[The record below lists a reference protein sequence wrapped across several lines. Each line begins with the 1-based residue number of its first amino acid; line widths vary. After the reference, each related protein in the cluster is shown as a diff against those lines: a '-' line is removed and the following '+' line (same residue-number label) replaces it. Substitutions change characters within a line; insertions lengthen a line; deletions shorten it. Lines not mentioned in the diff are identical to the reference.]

1 MTTGDNSVTKE
12 TETTKKTA
20 KTVRKN
26 SETVEAEKMK
36 MPVNGEN
43 RIKEPENDKVG
54 AILYHERLKK
64 DLNLAEISQM
74 LCIRRAYL
82 EAIEK
87 GNYSELPSMPY
98 SAGFV
103 NAYAKYLGLNNM
115 RITQLFREEI
125 NAETKSAKPF
135 VNEDIPSEASVPN
148 KFYVLAGLAAAVLIA
163 FVWNFFS
170 PSSSDE
176 NAETEKPAVVENVAD
191 NDAARPG
198 EVEYFETEQ
207 PSAVETVPAPV
218 ETAETNEV
226 SQAQVV
232 ISEESYVEHEDKVQ
246 PAVPH
251 IEVKIT
257 KEDTW
262 IEVKDADKVYISK
275 ILHAGESYRFPEV
288 KGLIFSSGKV
298 KGVDVYVNGK
308 IVPVVQPNK
317 KMNIKIDDV
326 LNANH

>member
-1 MTTGDNSVTKE
+1 MTKE
-12 TETTKKTA
+12 TETTSRSTKTA
-20 KTVRKN
+20 RKN
-26 SETVEAEKMK
+26 VEAPTAETSKATINK
-36 MPVNGEN
+36 AK
-43 RIKEPENDKVG
+43 IQEPENDKVG

-64 DLNLAEISQM
+64 DLNLAEISQI

-125 NAETKSAKPF
+125 NTDTRSVQPF
-135 VNEDIPSEASVPN
+135 VNEDISSEASMPN
-148 KFYVLAGLAAAVLIA
+148 KVYVLAGIAAAVIVGL
-163 FVWNFFS
+163 VWNFFS
-170 PSSSDE
+170 PSSSEVVEDE
-176 NAETEKPAVVENVAD
+176 KAAVVDVVAD
-191 NDAARPG
+191 NQDTKAG
-198 EVEYFETEQ
+198 EIEYFETQKQ
-207 PSAVETVPAPV
+207 P
-218 ETAETNEV
+218 AEIVVDASIPSENSEI
-226 SQAQVV
+226 SQVV
-232 ISEESYVEHEDKVQ
+232 ISEESYAEKEADAPKIPQ
-246 PAVPH
+246 
-251 IEVKIT
+251 IEVKIV

-262 IEVKDADKVYISK
+262 IEVRDADKVYISK
-275 ILHAGESYRFPEV
+275 ILHVGESYRFPEV

-308 IVPVVQPNK
+308 ITPVIQNNK
-317 KMNIKIDDV
+317 KMNIKIDEV

>member
-1 MTTGDNSVTKE
+1 MTKE

-26 SETVEAEKMK
+26 SETAGAEKMK
-36 MPVNGEN
+36 MPVNDES

-135 VNEDIPSEASVPN
+135 VNEDISSEARVPD

-191 NDAARPG
+191 NDAVRAG

-207 PSAVETVPAPV
+207 PAAAPAQA
-218 ETAETNEV
+218 ENAETTETPET
-226 SQAQVV
+226 SPAQVV
-232 ISEESYVEHEDKVQ
+232 ISEESYVEHEDNVQ
-246 PAVPH
+246 PEVPH
-251 IEVKIT
+251 IEVKIV

-275 ILHAGESYRFPEV
+275 ILHVGESYRFPEV

-317 KMNIKIDDV
+317 KMNIKIDDI

>member
-1 MTTGDNSVTKE
+1 MTKE
-12 TETTKKTA
+12 TETIKKTA

-26 SETVEAEKMK
+26 SETAEAEKIK
-36 MPVNGEN
+36 MPVNDES

-135 VNEDIPSEASVPN
+135 VNEDISSEARVPD

-191 NDAARPG
+191 NDAVRAG

-232 ISEESYVEHEDKVQ
+232 ISEESYVEHEDKTQ
-246 PAVPH
+246 SAVPH

-275 ILHAGESYRFPEV
+275 ILHVGESYRFPEV

-317 KMNIKIDDV
+317 KMNIKIDDI

>member
-1 MTTGDNSVTKE
+1 MTKE
-12 TETTKKTA
+12 TETIKKTA

-26 SETVEAEKMK
+26 SETAEAEKMK
-36 MPVNGEN
+36 MPVNDES

-98 SAGFV
+98 SVGFV

-135 VNEDIPSEASVPN
+135 VNEDISSEARVPD

-191 NDAARPG
+191 NDAVRAG

-207 PSAVETVPAPV
+207 PAAAPTQA
-218 ETAETNEV
+218 ENAETTETPET
-226 SQAQVV
+226 SPAQVV
-232 ISEESYVEHEDKVQ
+232 ISEESYVEHEDNVQ

-251 IEVKIT
+251 IEVKIV

-275 ILHAGESYRFPEV
+275 ILHVGESYRFPEV

-317 KMNIKIDDV
+317 KMNIKIDDI